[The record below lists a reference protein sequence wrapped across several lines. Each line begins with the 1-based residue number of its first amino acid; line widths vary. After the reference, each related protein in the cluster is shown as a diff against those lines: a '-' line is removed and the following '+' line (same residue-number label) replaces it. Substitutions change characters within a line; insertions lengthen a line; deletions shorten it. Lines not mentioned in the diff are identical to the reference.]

1 MINYYKDDNNFIIKI
16 KSKDEK
22 EDMYLAKLENPKN
35 IKFVLESIRKEE
47 NLRSINSV
55 DEFECPNIQLN
66 V

>member
-1 MINYYKDDNNFIIKI
+1 
-16 KSKDEK
+16 
-22 EDMYLAKLENPKN
+22 MYLAKLENPKN